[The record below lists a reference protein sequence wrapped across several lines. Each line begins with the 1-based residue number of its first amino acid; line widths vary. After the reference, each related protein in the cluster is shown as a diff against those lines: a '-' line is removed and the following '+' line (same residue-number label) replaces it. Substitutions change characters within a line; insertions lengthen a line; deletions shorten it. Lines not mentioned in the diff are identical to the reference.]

1 MAYVNAVSDE
11 VANVHTTGHKSQ
23 RMSFEAERPGV
34 SLRSG
39 GPNNA
44 QGGLAQTGQPFDL
57 AITGDG
63 WFQIRQ
69 ANGQVGLTRAGSFR
83 LDNGGQLVTPDGDA
97 LDPPV
102 RLPLGVDPAGVS
114 IARDGTVTA
123 NGAAAGRIE
132 LVTVPNP
139 GGLIATGGGVYAAT
153 AASGP
158 IQAAPGAAVE
168 QGALEMST
176 TDLTDTSVGMI
187 VGQAGFTASVRSF
200 TAQDETLRSLLDIA
214 R

>member
-1 MAYVNAVSDE
+1 MNAVSND
-11 VANVHTTGHKSQ
+11 VANVNTPGHKTQ
-23 RMSFEAERPGV
+23 RTTFEAERPGV
-34 SLRSG
+34 SARSG

-44 QGGLAQTGQPFDL
+44 QGALAPTGQPFDL
-57 AITGDG
+57 AVTGDG

-69 ANGQVGLTRAGSFR
+69 ANGQVGLTRAGGFR

-102 RLPLGVDPAGVS
+102 RLPLGVDPSGVT

-132 LVTVPNP
+132 IVTVPNP
-139 GGLIATGGGVYAAT
+139 AGLIATGGGVYAAT

-158 IQAAPGAAVE
+158 IQPATGAAVE
-168 QGALEMST
+168 QGALEMSN
-176 TDLTDTSVGMI
+176 TDLTETTVGMI

-200 TAQDETLRSLLDIA
+200 QAQDETLRSLLDIA